1 MNLTAYEEHAI
12 RELLRPLRDIDTDQS
27 ATSANATEP
36 PRPHR
41 RRLLLAEVG
50 VVLATLLVITGLVV
64 LARGHHASAPATNPH
79 HHRAPNLPKHQLLAP
94 NAVPGDT
101 FGQSVAMFGRTAL
114 VGAPTTDHGR
124 GVVYV
129 YTRRTSGTWRL
140 RQTITARDSKR
151 GDYFGMS
158 VAISGSTIFVGA
170 THRSHDEGAAYV
182 FVRSGGHWVQA
193 QELGANHATTDQLF
207 GNAVAVGPGYA
218 VVCGMGG
225 PAPPRPGYCSAYQ
238 QTSSG
243 WVHTQTLQTL
253 SDKKPGVQFGSCVA
267 LGGDQLIIGSPGEHH
282 LNGAAYLYIRR
293 GGKWHPEQY
302 LTVPLSGTDNE
313 FGSSV
318 AVNNTRALVGTWF
331 ENVGPAQ
338 SAGAAYIFERTSN
351 GWKLQQR
358 IVEAH
363 PRINDQLGT
372 AVAFSGGEAVIGAPG
387 RYHFK
392 GAAYVYA
399 ESGGHWILRNKL
411 TAPTLQR
418 EYLGASLATT
428 AKIILTP
435 AYGPKNPGHGGKA
448 YAYTR

>member
-1 MNLTAYEEHAI
+1 MARARLTGEREDVDGEFERLFVANERRLRQFLLQMLRDRTLAEDLLRDTFLAAYVAWGKYDRSADAGAWLFGIARHRALRAIRGRRRMHSAIDRLLRVTATTTQSFATSVEVMDLLDRALTPDERSLVLLRYVHDFDAVTLAEPDRSQPCGDSKTAGTSLHQATAGVQPMNLTAYEEHAI

-218 VVCGMGG
+218 VVCGMGDQRP
-225 PAPPRPGYCSAYQ
+225 PAPA
-238 QTSSG
+238 
-243 WVHTQTLQTL
+243 
-253 SDKKPGVQFGSCVA
+253 
-267 LGGDQLIIGSPGEHH
+267 
-282 LNGAAYLYIRR
+282 
-293 GGKWHPEQY
+293 
-302 LTVPLSGTDNE
+302 
-313 FGSSV
+313 
-318 AVNNTRALVGTWF
+318 
-331 ENVGPAQ
+331 
-338 SAGAAYIFERTSN
+338 
-351 GWKLQQR
+351 
-358 IVEAH
+358 
-363 PRINDQLGT
+363 
-372 AVAFSGGEAVIGAPG
+372 
-387 RYHFK
+387 
-392 GAAYVYA
+392 
-399 ESGGHWILRNKL
+399 
-411 TAPTLQR
+411 TAPPISKPARDGSTRRPCRPCPTRSQ
-418 EYLGASLATT
+418 ESSLAAVSHSAATS
-428 AKIILTP
+428 
-435 AYGPKNPGHGGKA
+435 
-448 YAYTR
+448 